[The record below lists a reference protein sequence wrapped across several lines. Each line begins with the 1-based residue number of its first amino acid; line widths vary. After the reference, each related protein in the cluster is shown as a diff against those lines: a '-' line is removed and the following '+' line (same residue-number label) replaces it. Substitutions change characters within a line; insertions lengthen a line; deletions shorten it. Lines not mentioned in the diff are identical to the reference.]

1 MRKNYDVKYLE
12 VYYCW
17 FYIDLNMLE
26 FDVSL
31 LLLKYLCSLFIERNF
46 NLFLFLNLY

>member
-26 FDVSL
+26 FV
-31 LLLKYLCSLFIERNF
+31 IV
-46 NLFLFLNLY
+46 

>member
-31 LLLKYLCSLFIERNF
+31 LLLKYFYVVYL
-46 NLFLFLNLY
+46 